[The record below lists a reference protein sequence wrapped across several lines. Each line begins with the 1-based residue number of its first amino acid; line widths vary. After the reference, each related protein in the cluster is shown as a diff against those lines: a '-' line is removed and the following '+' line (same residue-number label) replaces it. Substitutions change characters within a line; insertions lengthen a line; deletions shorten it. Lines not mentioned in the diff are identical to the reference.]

1 MFEGGG
7 HAQASGAKL
16 NDIKDLDKFINE
28 LDKLFIDED
37 K

>member
-7 HAQASGAKL
+7 HDQASGCKL
-16 NDIKDLDKFINE
+16 HDIKDLPKLIAE
-28 LDKLFIDED
+28 LDKLFI